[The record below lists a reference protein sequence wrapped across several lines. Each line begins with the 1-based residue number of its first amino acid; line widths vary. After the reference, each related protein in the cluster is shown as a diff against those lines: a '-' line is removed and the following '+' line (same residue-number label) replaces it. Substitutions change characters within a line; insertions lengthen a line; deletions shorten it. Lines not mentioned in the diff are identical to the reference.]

1 MGFEV
6 KGIDELIRALQ
17 DIASPEFADS
27 VLRQGLTEVGRL
39 IQASAKRNAHVDE
52 GQLRNSIEVT
62 PLENGV
68 EIGSNVPQAFF
79 EEYGIGRKGDPSVAH
94 TAKEQWSYQDDDGN
108 WHTTSG
114 HEPHP
119 FLYPALEEHKQ
130 EIPETVKNV
139 LQAKIKERMG

>member
-94 TAKEQWSYQDDDGN
+94 TAKEQWSYQDRRWELAYDQR
-108 WHTTSG
+108 
-114 HEPHP
+114 
-119 FLYPALEEHKQ
+119 A
-130 EIPETVKNV
+130 
-139 LQAKIKERMG
+139 

>member
-6 KGIDELIRALQ
+6 KGIDVLIRALQ